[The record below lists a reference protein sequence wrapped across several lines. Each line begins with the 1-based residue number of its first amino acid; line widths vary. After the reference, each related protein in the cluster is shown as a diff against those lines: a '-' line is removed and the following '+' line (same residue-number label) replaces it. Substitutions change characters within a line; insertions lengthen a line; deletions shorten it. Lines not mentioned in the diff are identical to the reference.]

1 MTARTRIAVLASGH
15 GSNLR
20 ALFQYFGEGAPARCA
35 EIALVASNR
44 TECGALALARER
56 HVAAEVIAGREDDAP
71 ALAALLEMHRI
82 DLIVLAGYLR
92 LVPAAVARA
101 FRGRIMN
108 IHPALLP
115 AFGGPGM
122 FGERV
127 HRAVIAAGV
136 RVSGAT
142 VHFVDE
148 IYDHGACIAQWP
160 VPVYPGDSAAT
171 LARRILRVEHLLLPR
186 AVHAVAAGTVRLDEA
201 GHATGT
207 FPPPDPTAAFTL
219 LTREDA
225 DLARDITRLLS
236 R

>member
-1 MTARTRIAVLASGH
+1 MRTRIAVLASGN

-20 ALFQYFGEGAPARCA
+20 ALFRFFGEGAAVMDA
-35 EIALVASNR
+35 EIAFVASNNR
-44 TECGALALARER
+44 ESGALELAGER
-56 HVAAEVIAGREDDAP
+56 RVAAAVISGREDDAP
-71 ALAALLEMHRI
+71 ALAALLEQHRI

-101 FRGRIMN
+101 FRGRVMN

-122 FGERV
+122 YGERV

-160 VPVYPGDSAAT
+160 VPVYAGDSAAT
-171 LARRILRVEHLLLPR
+171 LALRVLRVEHLLLPR
-186 AVHAVAAGTVRLDEA
+186 AVHAVATGSVRLDE
-201 GHATGT
+201 TGRVT
-207 FPPPDPTAAFTL
+207 GSLPSPDPAAAYAL
-219 LTREDA
+219 LAREDA
-225 DLARDITRLLS
+225 DIARDITRLFS